1 MAPNP
6 LPPSTT
12 DKHDI
17 VVIGGG
23 LVGLATAHALLNE
36 RPGLS
41 VTVIEKEAAI
51 ATHQSGRNSG
61 VIHSGVYYT
70 PGSAK
75 ARMCRQGRQMLLD
88 LAEAHDIPHE
98 LCGKVVVAVD
108 EEERQAL
115 HDIAE
120 RGQANGVAAQL
131 IGREELRVLEPAVR
145 GIEALRVDD
154 AGIIDYVGVARTL
167 AELIAEKG
175 GLVSTQT
182 SLIGGSETDKEIR
195 LATSRGD
202 IRADSVVACAGLHS
216 DRVAGLFTTQPL
228 PVQIVPFRGEYYA
241 LSPQAAALCNNLI
254 YPVPDP
260 RFPFL
265 GVHLTRHISG
275 RVLAGPNA
283 VPALR
288 REGYG
293 WRQISFNDLRATA
306 SYRGMQKL
314 AGTHWRT
321 GLEEMWRSVYRPAF
335 VKALQRMTPDINAED
350 LQPHPAGVRAQAV
363 FEDGSL
369 ADDFVFHR
377 TPRTVHVLNAPSP
390 AATASLAIGQT
401 LASEAVARL

>member
-1 MAPNP
+1 MIGQQNV
-6 LPPSTT
+6 
-12 DKHDI
+12 
-17 VVIGGG
+17 VVIGAG
-23 LVGLATAHALLNE
+23 LVGLATAHALLQD
-36 RPGLS
+36 RPDLA
-41 VTVIEKEAAI
+41 VTVIEKEATI

-75 ARMCRQGRQMLLD
+75 ARMCRKGRQLLLD
-88 LAEAHDIPHE
+88 FARAHDVPHDV
-98 LCGKVVVAVD
+98 CGKVVVAVEDD
-108 EEERQAL
+108 ERRVL

-120 RGQANGVAAQL
+120 RGQANGVTAEL
-131 IGREELRVLEPAVR
+131 IDRAELKVLEPAVR
-145 GIEALRVDD
+145 GVEALRVAD
-154 AGIIDYVGVARTL
+154 AGIIDFVGVAQTL
-167 AELIAEKG
+167 AEQIAQMG
-175 GLVSTQT
+175 GLVKTQT
-182 SLIGGSETDKEIR
+182 PLVGGEETPSEVR
-195 LATSRGD
+195 LTTTTGD
-202 IRADSVVACAGLHS
+202 IRANAVVACAGLHS

-241 LSPQAAALCNNLI
+241 LSSSAATLCNNLI

-275 RVLAGPNA
+275 EVLAGPNA

-288 REGYG
+288 REGYTWG
-293 WRQISFNDLRATA
+293 QASWTDLWDTATY
-306 SYRGMQKL
+306 SGMRKL

-335 VKALQRMTPDINAED
+335 VKALQRMTPDIRAED
-350 LQPHPAGVRAQAV
+350 LEPYPAGVRAQAV
-363 FEDGSL
+363 FADGTL

-390 AATASLAIGQT
+390 AATASLAIGRT
-401 LASEAVARL
+401 LAGEVTARLG